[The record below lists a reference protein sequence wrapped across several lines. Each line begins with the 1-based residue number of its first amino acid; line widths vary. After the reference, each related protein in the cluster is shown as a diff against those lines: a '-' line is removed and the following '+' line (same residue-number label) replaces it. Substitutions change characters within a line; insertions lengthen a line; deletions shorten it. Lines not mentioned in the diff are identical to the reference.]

1 MYFSVHKTVFTS
13 LLEFTL
19 PPLKKRELSIAE
31 SSLSNTLT
39 ESDKKSVEQVAS
51 HSEVQEMSPP
61 PNFEARMKNVI
72 EAVVELHL
80 TICYP
85 LSKVLSNDKINF
97 GYEKNNIIL
106 FFDDFFLFMKI
117 RIIKV
122 EDSSAPNND
131 FSGVSGKFNKH
142 SNLQL
147 LFRKLRKTLIINEM
161 TEDVSSYIHKVL
173 NNISAHQYVYVKIS
187 IN

>member
-13 LLEFTL
+13 LLEFIL

-51 HSEVQEMSPP
+51 HSELQEMSPP

-85 LSKVLSNDKINF
+85 LRKVLSNDKIYF
-97 GYEKNNIIL
+97 GYEKYHNFPFSTISLLFTKIL
-106 FFDDFFLFMKI
+106 
-117 RIIKV
+117 IIKV
-122 EDSSAPNND
+122 DDSNAINND
-131 FSGVSGKFNKH
+131 FSGISGKFNKH
-142 SNLQL
+142 SNVQL

-161 TEDVSSYIHKVL
+161 TEDVSSYLQKVI
-173 NNISAHQYVYVKIS
+173 NNILAHQYAYAKMS